1 MDKQIL
7 AATQRWIKS
16 IVLGLQLCPFAEQVV
31 KDESLRYHITQAAT
45 DTALLTALNDE
56 LNYLDQNPSVATTLL
71 IHPYVLTDFYI
82 YNQFLDLV
90 DLLLE
95 QLDKTGVYQVAS
107 FHPDYQYAG
116 TQPADIENYRNKSP
130 YPMLHILREAGLD
143 QAINTFPDVEEIPP
157 TNIKRLQALGLN
169 KMQSLLKDCG

>member
-1 MDKQIL
+1 M
-7 AATQRWIKS
+7 
-16 IVLGLQLCPFAEQVV
+16 VGLQLCPFAEQVV
-31 KDESLRYHITQAAT
+31 RDKSLRYRITEAAT
-45 DTALLTALNDE
+45 DSALLMALNDE
-56 LNYLDQNPSVATTLL
+56 FNYLDQNPLVATTLL
-71 IHPYVLTDFYI
+71 IHPHVLTDFYI

-116 TQPADIENYRNKSP
+116 TQPADIENFRNKSP
-130 YPMLHILREAGLD
+130 YPMLHILREESLE
-143 QAINTFPDVEEIPP
+143 QAINAFPSVEEIPS